1 MASAQKGDKKVLKFV
16 ACLRILLFLKNRS
29 IVHFCEGE
37 VGVGGGGQKISYFFC
52 GCHICMI
59 TNVKKVMV
67 LVMSLVPMLL

>member
-1 MASAQKGDKKVLKFV
+1 MG
-16 ACLRILLFLKNRS
+16 
-29 IVHFCEGE
+29 G
-37 VGVGGGGQKISYFFC
+37 GGWGGGGQKISYFFC